1 MENKDKIIFGG
12 MGVMF
17 LWLCLL
23 SYNVFT
29 SGVSSSTI
37 AQTNAIINSSNPMAA
52 PAPAPAPAPMPNN
65 DPAAIKPVNSQTQ
78 PIQNTQQPQ
87 VDPATAAKIAFEET
101 SYDFG
106 TIKEGEK
113 VEHIFKFSNTSS
125 NPLIITNA
133 KGSCGCTVPEW
144 PKEPIAPGA
153 SSEIKVSFDSKGKKG
168 PNTKNVTITANTIP
182 ANTILTISSDVIK
195 LDENGQP
202 EAVTP
207 PTK

>member
-1 MENKDKIIFGG
+1 MENKDKIIYGG

-23 SYNVFT
+23 SYNVFS

-37 AQTNAIINSSNPMAA
+37 AQTNAVINTNA
-52 PAPAPAPAPMPNN
+52 PAPNN
-65 DPAAIKPVNSQTQ
+65 APAAIKPVNSQTQ

-87 VDPATAAKIAFEET
+87 VDPATAAKIAFKET

-113 VEHIFKFSNTSS
+113 VEHVFKFTNPSA

-153 SSEIKVSFDSKGKKG
+153 TSEIKVSFDSKNKKG

-182 ANTILTISSDVIK
+182 ANTVLTISSDVIK

-202 EAVTP
+202 EAAT